1 MTPNDDSSV
10 WSKRWWSIVS
20 NAALRSSR
28 TSIAPPW
35 VSTAR
40 RRSFWTRRRAVSVL
54 CSWRY
59 ADWKTSY
66 RWWAFR
72 WSTSCTY
79 TMRSTSL
86 DKKERFETGRKFFKI
101 SQSSM
106 ASFRSGKTKALFNP
120 GEKSANSREVLTT
133 SVSTGVSSSRQ
144 SLRMDVGIGSR
155 EHDLL
160 EDDIIFRTTSWLTM
174 RNLSRGTPSK
184 SLTTLSKNPQDLG
197 GSILSCRRSS
207 WQIDWPIQSH
217 SYEMVIHFHLSGSID
232 YYKLWKV
239 LWWKLLILSYL

>member
-1 MTPNDDSSV
+1 MVNRMGPRTDPCGTPYFNSCGSDVDFLIWTVWVRPVRYDWNQSKTLPLIPNDDSSV
-10 WSKRWWSIVS
+10 WSKRWWLIVS

-28 TSIAPPW
+28 W

-72 WSTSCTY
+72 WSTSCTH

-101 SQSSM
+101 SQLSM
-106 ASFRSGKTKALFNP
+106 AF
-120 GEKSANSREVLTT
+120 
-133 SVSTGVSSSRQ
+133 
-144 SLRMDVGIGSR
+144 
-155 EHDLL
+155 
-160 EDDIIFRTTSWLTM
+160 
-174 RNLSRGTPSK
+174 
-184 SLTTLSKNPQDLG
+184 LG
-197 GSILSCRRSS
+197 GVKRRLSSILGRNQQTPERC
-207 WQIDWPIQSH
+207 WQQAWAQ
-217 SYEMVIHFHLSGSID
+217 
-232 YYKLWKV
+232 
-239 LWWKLLILSYL
+239 